1 MPSMPSSPSDSPS
14 SPAPATS
21 RGTRLALVA
30 SALLLVAGLVAFWYA
45 SGVARRA
52 PPKAVDHAVTVT
64 IQGNVCQPNEITVPA
79 GRTTFTIVNQSQRAL
94 EWEILDGVMVVE
106 ERENIAPG
114 FSQTMTVKLQPGE
127 FDITCGL
134 LSNPRGRL
142 RVTPSAAS
150 EAEAARPSLVRYVG
164 ALAEYK
170 VFLVLESDA
179 LEDAV
184 RSLAEAV
191 SAGDL
196 KQAQALYAPAHQAY
210 KRIEPMAELFA
221 DLDTRLNARA
231 EYFEKR
237 EADPAFTGFHRIE
250 YGLFDR
256 QDLRGLQPAVDVLV
270 ADIAALKQRLRA
282 LEVPPERL
290 AGSAAKLL
298 RRVADNLPA
307 GGEERYGHGDLAN
320 LQGTLEGTRKI
331 ADLLSPLLAKAAPE
345 LNKDVDGRFEA
356 FDAALAPYREADG
369 FKPVVL
375 DEAQRKA
382 LAEPVRALADAMG
395 RINGALGLE

>member
-1 MPSMPSSPSDSPS
+1 MASTSSS
-14 SPAPATS
+14 STSSS
-21 RGTRLALVA
+21 RGMRVA
-30 SALLLVAGLVAFWYA
+30 VAGSALLVAAGLAAFWYA
-45 SGVARRA
+45 SGVARKA
-52 PPKAVDHAVTVT
+52 PPKAADNAVTVT

-79 GRTTFTIVNQSQRAL
+79 GRTTFTIVNQSSRAL

-134 LSNPRGRL
+134 LGNPRGKL

-150 EAEAARPSLVRYVG
+150 DAEAARPSLVNYVG
-164 ALAEYK
+164 ALAEYR
-170 VFLVLESDA
+170 VFLA
-179 LEDAV
+179 LEAGSLQDATQA
-184 RSLAEAV
+184 LADAIQ
-191 SAGDL
+191 AGDL

-231 EYFEKR
+231 DYFEKR

-250 YGLFDR
+250 YGLFGPDAAK
-256 QDLRGLQPAVDVLV
+256 GDVKALAPVATQLV
-270 ADIAALKQRLRA
+270 ADVGTLKERLRA
-282 LEVPPERL
+282 LNVPPERL
-290 AGSAAKLL
+290 ASSGAKLL

-307 GGEERYGHGDLAN
+307 GGEDHYGHGELVN
-320 LQGTLEGTRKI
+320 LQGTFDGTKKI

-345 LNKDVDGRFEA
+345 LQKGIDQRFA
-356 FDAALAPYREADG
+356 DFAAALDPYREGEG
-369 FKPVVL
+369 FKAVAL
-375 DEAQRKA
+375 DEPQRKA
-382 LAEPVRALADAMG
+382 LAAPVLALADEMAKV
-395 RINGALGLE
+395 NAALGLE